1 MIFLSRYVNFN
12 EFLDIVIDRQ
22 GDAHDIY
29 DEIMQGFKMFDYGKL
44 HLKVNP
50 CITVWIPGALID

>member
-1 MIFLSRYVNFN
+1 MVNFN

-29 DEIMQGFKMFDYGKL
+29 DEIMQGFKMFDIGNRCQTHMYL
-44 HLKVNP
+44 QNSIL
-50 CITVWIPGALID
+50 T

>member
-1 MIFLSRYVNFN
+1 MVNFN

-29 DEIMQGFKMFDYGKL
+29 DEIMQGFKMFDIGNCCQTHMYL
-44 HLKVNP
+44 QNNIL
-50 CITVWIPGALID
+50 T

>member
-1 MIFLSRYVNFN
+1 MNFN

-44 HLKVNP
+44 DSMQWTHKLS
-50 CITVWIPGALID
+50 L